1 MRFDSKRE
9 AKLKQASFPFLMA
22 ALVVLV
28 LAACE
33 PVDGAV
39 DSTDEA
45 AQELAAQSVATPRK
59 AEEPSQAEV
68 VGQDFPITVEYFTP
82 SQTEGPFYPVQK
94 PEDVDNDL
102 FVLEGAAGR
111 PSGEILA
118 FGGSLYDSTGMPVP
132 GAVIEIWQTDDNG
145 VYLHPG
151 DPDSSQR
158 DVNFQSY
165 GEAITGEYGGFSFR
179 TIMPGG
185 YGSRPRHIHVK
196 VGLDGRDLL
205 TTQFYFS
212 NDAEASQDRIFAGAG
227 EEVSALIMAVEE
239 GFDDDGNPALIGRR
253 DIILRTELSE

>member
-1 MRFDSKRE
+1 M
-9 AKLKQASFPFLMA
+9 KQAYFPFLVA
-22 ALVVLV
+22 VLVVLV
-28 LAACE
+28 LDACE
-33 PVDGAV
+33 PTEGTVSFAE
-39 DSTDEA
+39 EA
-45 AQELAAQSVATPRK
+45 AQELEAQSVATPRK
-59 AEEPSQAEV
+59 AEEPSQAEDG
-68 VGQDFPITVEYFTP
+68 GQDFPITVEYFTP

-118 FGGSLYDSTGMPVP
+118 FGGRLYDSTGMPVP

-239 GFDDDGNPALIGRR
+239 GFDDEGNPALIGRR

>member
-1 MRFDSKRE
+1 M
-9 AKLKQASFPFLMA
+9 KQAYFPVLMA

-33 PVDGAV
+33 PIEGTV

-45 AQELAAQSVATPRK
+45 AQELAAQSVATPGK
-59 AEEPSQAEV
+59 AEEPSQAED

-94 PEDVDNDL
+94 PEDLDNDL

-111 PSGEILA
+111 PSGEILE
-118 FGGSLYDSTGMPVP
+118 FSGTLYDSSGMPVP
-132 GAVIEIWQTDDNG
+132 GAVIEIWQTDDSG
-145 VYLHPG
+145 IYLHPG
-151 DPDSSQR
+151 DANRSQR

-165 GEAITGEYGGFSFR
+165 GEALTGEKGGYSFR

-185 YGSRPRHIHVK
+185 YDPRPRHIHVK
-196 VGLDGRDLL
+196 VQMDGRELL

-212 NDAEASQDRIFAGAG
+212 NDSEASLDRIFAGAG
-227 EEVSALIMAVEE
+227 EEVSALIMELEE
-239 GFDDDGNPALIGRR
+239 GFDADGNPALIGRR
-253 DIILRTELSE
+253 DIILRTDVSE

>member
-1 MRFDSKRE
+1 MLFDNKKE
-9 AKLKQASFPFLMA
+9 AQLKQAYFPILMA
-22 ALVVLV
+22 ALVVLL

-33 PVDGAV
+33 TIEGTVDPAE
-39 DSTDEA
+39 EA
-45 AQELAAQSVATPRK
+45 AQELEAQSVATPGK
-59 AEEPSQAEV
+59 AEEPSQAEDS
-68 VGQDFPITVEYFTP
+68 GSEFPITVEYFTP

-118 FGGSLYDSTGMPVP
+118 FGGRLYDSTGMPVP

-185 YGSRPRHIHVK
+185 YDRRPRHIHVK
-196 VGLDGRDLL
+196 VRLGGRELL

-212 NDAEASQDRIFAGAG
+212 IDAEASQDRIFAGAG